1 MALEVT
7 NLSRQFIF
15 KKNGT
20 NVTLPDPDPALSA
33 EEALQYYSAQY
44 PELTTAT
51 LEDPK
56 IEGKSANYNVRTTV
70 GTKA

>member
-7 NLSRQFIF
+7 NLEREFTF

-20 NVTLPDPDPALSA
+20 PIILPDPNPEFSV
-33 EEALQYYSAQY
+33 EEVMQHYSGQY

-51 LEDPK
+51 LDGPN
-56 IEGKSANYNVRTTV
+56 IDGKTATYAVKTTV
-70 GTKA
+70 GTKG

>member
-7 NLSRQFIF
+7 NLKREFTF
-15 KKNGT
+15 KKDGT
-20 NVTLPDPDPALSA
+20 TVTLPDPNPDYSV
-33 EEALQYYSAQY
+33 EEVMQFYGGQY

-51 LEDPK
+51 LDEPK
-56 IEGKSANYNVRTTV
+56 IEGNRATYKVRTTV

>member
-7 NLSRQFIF
+7 HLKREFRF

-20 NVTLPDPDPALSA
+20 NVTLPDPDPALSV
-33 EEALQYYSAQY
+33 EEVMQHYGGQY
-44 PELTTAT
+44 PELTTAV
-51 LEDPK
+51 LDEPRV
-56 IEGKSANYNVRTTV
+56 EGSTATFNVRTTV

>member
-1 MALEVT
+1 MLEVT
-7 NLSRQFIF
+7 HLERQFIF

-20 NVTLPDPDPALSA
+20 NVTLTDPDPSLSA
-33 EEALQYYSAQY
+33 EEALLHYSTQY

-51 LEDPK
+51 IDEPV
-56 IEGKSANYNVRTTV
+56 IEGKNANYKVKTTV